1 MLKRSKLSQLV
12 TRHVAFSLVLLVVAS
27 QSSFVYAHAD
37 HDKARFVS
45 SSGVDSGKCDDASK
59 PCKTITYAGLQSNKG
74 DTIRLAAGN
83 YKIEDVDTLFYL
95 LSDLVPVKG
104 LYLSLIHISEPTR
117 PY

>member
-1 MLKRSKLSQLV
+1 MLERSRLLLS
-12 TRHVAFSLVLLVVAS
+12 VARLFAFPLALLVLAT
-27 QSSFVYAHAD
+27 QSSFVHGHAD

-45 SSGVDSGKCDDASK
+45 SSGSDSGKCDDASK

-95 LSDLVPVKG
+95 LSDLVPVKA
-104 LYLSLIHISEPTR
+104 LYSEL
-117 PY
+117 